1 MSITSRACST
11 SFEPGHRQMGH
22 TPPLLGI
29 GCQFSKS
36 SALRGGLWLLRWV
49 GHYRCAI
56 YGSSI
61 GLVWFQHGKPVWAL
75 IAFVHPLLRLQK
87 LADRAAPLRLGI
99 GLRAPTGPLLH
110 SVSYVCSIISAWL
123 NAQLQ
128 ETATALQAVG
138 RTALHARPAMGV
150 LHTRRL
156 GRTRPTPQ
164 RPRLYV
170 GAGAW
175 QAVAGAGDVVS
186 PARLGSPAGRL
197 PRIRSSRCAI

>member
-1 MSITSRACST
+1 VARKNAYPRAL
-11 SFEPGHRQMGH
+11 Q
-22 TPPLLGI
+22 LLLTV
-29 GCQFSKS
+29 S
-36 SALRGGLWLLRWV
+36 
-49 GHYRCAI
+49 
-56 YGSSI
+56 
-61 GLVWFQHGKPVWAL
+61 HGARYP
-75 IAFVHPLLRLQK
+75 
-87 LADRAAPLRLGI
+87 I

-110 SVSYVCSIISAWL
+110 SVSYVCSNISAWL

-170 GAGAW
+170 GAGACR
-175 QAVAGAGDVVS
+175 AVAGAGDMVS